1 MKDKNWDDIQ
11 RKIAKLGDASTQDY
25 CRKCGESPE
34 SGSHIFDHTYE
45 DPRFVMIT
53 TQKWSD
59 KAHTQLLTKKDV
71 AESFDK
77 MRKADVIFRVT
88 RSNISARDTFELL
101 ALSLVLVFCIAAAIF
116 FLGFYP

>member
-45 DPRFVMIT
+45 DPRVIMVA
-53 TQKWSD
+53 TQRWSD
-59 KAHTQLLTKKDV
+59 KAHTQLTKEDV
-71 AESFDK
+71 AESFERTRESD
-77 MRKADVIFRVT
+77 RIFRVART
-88 RSNISARDTFELL
+88 RDVFETLL
-101 ALSLVLVFCIAAAIF
+101 LFVAFVVTLLILVLLVRA
-116 FLGFYP
+116 GFNP

>member
-45 DPRFVMIT
+45 DPRVLFT
-53 TQKWSD
+53 ATQKWSD
-59 KAHTQLLTKKDV
+59 KMHRQLTKEDV

-77 MRKADVIFRVT
+77 MRKADIVFRVN
-88 RSNISARDTFELL
+88 RISPRDTFELF
-101 ALSLVLVFCIAAAIF
+101 ALSFVLVMCIVALVF